1 MRLSAPD
8 DWAGAGAGQFVMIRS
23 TEGLDPYLRR
33 AFSIHDVSRGPEGVR
48 IEILGKIVGRGTARL
63 AGTQVGDRL
72 AVLGPLGRAF
82 TPPAEAPVALVAGG
96 VGSAPLLL
104 LARQLLAAG
113 SRFSVFYGGRSR
125 EDLARQELFA
135 GLATASGGT
144 FVATTEDGSFG
155 RRGLVT
161 EPLEE
166 SLARRDFRR
175 IYACGP
181 QGLLRRLA
189 ALSAQHGVPGEA
201 ALETPMG
208 CGFGACLGCAV
219 ALADGA
225 FALCCREGPVFAFER
240 VRW

>member
-1 MRLSAPD
+1 
-8 DWAGAGAGQFVMIRS
+8 MIRS

-33 AFSIHDVSRGPEGVR
+33 AFSIHDVSRGPGGVR
-48 IEILGKIVGRGTARL
+48 IEILGKIVGRGTEHL
-63 AGTQVGDRL
+63 ASRQVGDRL

-82 TPPAEAPVALVAGG
+82 TPPPAGPVALVAGG
-96 VGSAPLLL
+96 IGSAPLLL

-113 SRFSVFYGGRSR
+113 CRCSIFYGGRTGV
-125 EDLARQELFA
+125 DLARQGLFA
-135 GLATASGGT
+135 ELATASGGT
-144 FVATTEDGSFG
+144 LVATTEDGSSG

-166 SLARRDFRR
+166 GLARQEFRR

-189 ALSAQHGVPGEA
+189 ALSAQYGVPGEA
-201 ALETPMG
+201 ALEAPMG

-219 ALADGA
+219 TLADGA
-225 FALCCREGPVFAFER
+225 FALCCREGPVFPFER